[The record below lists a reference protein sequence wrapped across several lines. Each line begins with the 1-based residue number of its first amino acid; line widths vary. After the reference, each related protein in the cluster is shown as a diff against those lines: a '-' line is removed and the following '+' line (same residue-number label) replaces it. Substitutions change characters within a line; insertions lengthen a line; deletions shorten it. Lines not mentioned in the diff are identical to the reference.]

1 MKKLFTMVAM
11 AFMAVCVNAQS
22 YELTGTTIDNDTYNA
37 IIAAAEDNAVE
48 VILPAGEISI
58 ALTGSE
64 GAAASMTLP
73 EGLSIKFTG
82 ASGDV
87 KSVLSIKKSILFN
100 GTHGY
105 IRFENITLTDGGCQ
119 YLFNQAKEANVD
131 EISFT
136 NCEFK
141 NFDRSLIRTQGSE
154 NITIKEF
161 LVDNC
166 IGTNLSSGNGYSVFY
181 FGTATTT
188 IDKLE
193 IKNSTFDTTQRSF
206 IEASKSAITNGIT
219 ISDCTFYNN
228 VADGRYLIDANGQS
242 TNINLTNIIL
252 GKSYVDSAKGIRT
265 AGTITNTNSLR
276 TSDCIYK
283 SNDIKELP
291 AGDKTST
298 EIFTDPENHDFT
310 LLIGDKIGDPRWY
323 NPSAPSGVSSVK
335 AEKANAA
342 SYNLGG
348 QQVKSSAKGLVIK
361 NGKKI
366 AQ

>member
-22 YELTGTTIDNDTYNA
+22 YELTGTTIDNDTFDA
-37 IIAAAEDNAVE
+37 IIAAAENNAVE

-58 ALTGSE
+58 ALTGSD
-64 GAAASMTLP
+64 GAASMTLP

-87 KSVLSIKKSILFN
+87 KSVLSINKSILFN

-166 IGTNLSSGNGYSVFY
+166 IGTNLSSGNG
-181 FGTATTT
+181 
-188 IDKLE
+188 
-193 IKNSTFDTTQRSF
+193 
-206 IEASKSAITNGIT
+206 
-219 ISDCTFYNN
+219 
-228 VADGRYLIDANGQS
+228 
-242 TNINLTNIIL
+242 
-252 GKSYVDSAKGIRT
+252 
-265 AGTITNTNSLR
+265 
-276 TSDCIYK
+276 
-283 SNDIKELP
+283 
-291 AGDKTST
+291 
-298 EIFTDPENHDFT
+298 
-310 LLIGDKIGDPRWY
+310 
-323 NPSAPSGVSSVK
+323 
-335 AEKANAA
+335 
-342 SYNLGG
+342 
-348 QQVKSSAKGLVIK
+348 
-361 NGKKI
+361 
-366 AQ
+366 

>member
-1 MKKLFTMVAM
+1 MVAM

-22 YELTGTTIDNDTYNA
+22 YELTGTTIDNDTFDA
-37 IIAAAEDNAVE
+37 IIAAAENNAVE

-58 ALTGSE
+58 ALTGSD
-64 GAAASMTLP
+64 GAASMTLP

-119 YLFNQAKEANVD
+119 YLFNQSKEANVD

-141 NFDRSLIRTQGSE
+141 NFDRSLIRTQGE
-154 NITIKEF
+154 VNITIKEF

-219 ISDCTFYNN
+219 ISDCTLYNN
-228 VADGRYLIDANGQS
+228 VADGKYLIDANGQS
-242 TNINLTNIIL
+242 TAINLTNIIL
-252 GKSYVDSAKGIRT
+252 GKSYIETAKGIRT

-276 TSDCIYK
+276 TSDCIYA
-283 SNDIKELP
+283 SNDISQLP

-310 LLIGDKIGDPRWY
+310 LLIDDKIGDPRWY
-323 NPSAPSGVSSVK
+323 KPTSTAIESVK
-335 AEKANAA
+335 ASVDNNGKA
-342 SYNLGG
+342 YNLGG
-348 QQVKSSAKGLVIK
+348 RVATKGLLIH

-366 AQ
+366 IK

>member
-22 YELTGTTIDNDTYNA
+22 YELTGTTIDNDTFDA
-37 IIAAAEDNAVE
+37 IIAAAEVNAVE

-58 ALTGSE
+58 ALTGST
-64 GAAASMTLP
+64 GAASMTLP

-87 KSVLSIKKSILFN
+87 KSVLSINKSILFN

-154 NITIKEF
+154 NITIKEI

-228 VADGRYLIDANGQS
+228 VASGRYLIDANGQS

-291 AGDKTST
+291 VGDKTST

-310 LLIGDKIGDPRWY
+310 LLIDDKIGDPRWY
-323 NPSAPSGVSSVK
+323 KPTSTAIESVK
-335 AEKANAA
+335 ASVDNNGKA
-342 SYNLGG
+342 YNLGG
-348 QQVKSSAKGLVIK
+348 CVATKGLLIQ

-366 AQ
+366 IK

>member
-22 YELTGTTIDNDTYNA
+22 YELTGTTIDNDKFDA
-37 IIAAAEDNAVE
+37 IIAAAEENAVE

-64 GAAASMTLP
+64 GGPASMTLP
-73 EGLSIKFTG
+73 EELSIKFTG

-87 KSVLSIKKSILFN
+87 KSVLSINKSILFN

-119 YLFNQAKEANVD
+119 YLFNQSEEANVD

-154 NITIKEF
+154 NITIKEI

-166 IGTNLSSGNGYSVFY
+166 IGTNLSSGDGYSVFY
-181 FGTATTT
+181 LGTATTT

-206 IEASKSAITNGIT
+206 IEASKSAIKNGIT

-228 VADGRYLIDANGQS
+228 VASGRYLIDANGQS

-276 TSDCIYK
+276 TSDCIYA
-283 SNDIKELP
+283 SNDISQLP

-310 LLIGDKIGDPRWY
+310 LLIDDKIGDPRWY
-323 NPSAPSGVSSVK
+323 KPTSTAIESVK
-335 AEKANAA
+335 ASVDNNGKA
-342 SYNLGG
+342 YNLGG
-348 QQVKSSAKGLVIK
+348 RVATKGLLIQ

-366 AQ
+366 IK

>member
-22 YELTGTTIDNDTYNA
+22 YELTGTTIDNDTFDA
-37 IIAAAEDNAVE
+37 IIAAAEVNAVE

-58 ALTGSE
+58 ALTGST
-64 GAAASMTLP
+64 GAASMTLP

-87 KSVLSIKKSILFN
+87 KSVLSINKSILFN

-141 NFDRSLIRTQGSE
+141 NFDRSLIRTQGE
-154 NITIKEF
+154 VNITIKEF

-206 IEASKSAITNGIT
+206 IEASKSAINNGIT

-276 TSDCIYK
+276 TSDCIYA
-283 SNDIKELP
+283 SNDISQLP

-310 LLIGDKIGDPRWY
+310 LLIDDKIGDPRWY
-323 NPSAPSGVSSVK
+323 KPTSTAIESVK
-335 AEKANAA
+335 ASVDNNGKA
-342 SYNLGG
+342 YNLGG
-348 QQVKSSAKGLVIK
+348 RVATKGLLIQ

-366 AQ
+366 IK

>member
-22 YELTGTTIDNDTYNA
+22 YELTGTTIDNDTFDA
-37 IIAAAEDNAVE
+37 IIAAAENNAVE

-58 ALTGSE
+58 ALTGSD
-64 GAAASMTLP
+64 GAASMTLP

-87 KSVLSIKKSILFN
+87 KSVLSINKSILFN

-119 YLFNQAKEANVD
+119 YLFNQYKEANVD

-141 NFDRSLIRTQGSE
+141 NFDRSIIRTQGE
-154 NITIKEF
+154 VNITIKEF

-219 ISDCTFYNN
+219 ISDCTLYNN
-228 VADGRYLIDANGQS
+228 VADGKYLIDANGQS
-242 TNINLTNIIL
+242 TAINLTNIIL
-252 GKSYVDSAKGIRT
+252 GKSYIETAKGIRT

-291 AGDKTST
+291 VGDKTST

-310 LLIGDKIGDPRWY
+310 LLIDDKIGDPRWY
-323 NPSAPSGVSSVK
+323 KPTSTAIESVK
-335 AEKANAA
+335 ASVDNNGKA
-342 SYNLGG
+342 YNLGG
-348 QQVKSSAKGLVIK
+348 RVATKGLLIQ

-366 AQ
+366 IK

>member
-22 YELTGTTIDNDTYNA
+22 YELTGTTIDNDTFDA
-37 IIAAAEDNAVE
+37 IIAAAENNAVE

-58 ALTGSE
+58 ALTGSD
-64 GAAASMTLP
+64 GAASMTLP

-87 KSVLSIKKSILFN
+87 KSVLSINKSILFN

-119 YLFNQAKEANVD
+119 YLFNQSKEANVD

-219 ISDCTFYNN
+219 ISDCTLYNN
-228 VADGRYLIDANGQS
+228 VADGKYLIDANGQS
-242 TNINLTNIIL
+242 TAINLTNIIL
-252 GKSYVDSAKGIRT
+252 GKSYIETAKGIRT

-276 TSDCIYK
+276 TSDCIYA
-283 SNDIKELP
+283 SNDISQLP

-310 LLIGDKIGDPRWY
+310 LLIDDKIGDPRWY
-323 NPSAPSGVSSVK
+323 KPTSTAIESVK
-335 AEKANAA
+335 ASVDNNGKA
-342 SYNLGG
+342 YNLGG
-348 QQVKSSAKGLVIK
+348 RVATKGLLIQ

-366 AQ
+366 IK

>member
-1 MKKLFTMVAM
+1 MVAM

-22 YELTGTTIDNDTYNA
+22 YELTGTTIDNDTFDA
-37 IIAAAEDNAVE
+37 IIAAAENNAVE

-58 ALTGSE
+58 ALTGSD
-64 GAAASMTLP
+64 GAASMTLP

-87 KSVLSIKKSILFN
+87 KSVLSINKSILFN

-119 YLFNQAKEANVD
+119 YLFNQSKEANVD

-219 ISDCTFYNN
+219 ISDCTLYNN
-228 VADGRYLIDANGQS
+228 VADGKYLIDANGQS
-242 TNINLTNIIL
+242 TAINLTNIIL
-252 GKSYVDSAKGIRT
+252 GKSYIETAKGIRT

-276 TSDCIYK
+276 TSDCIYA
-283 SNDIKELP
+283 SNDISQLP

-310 LLIGDKIGDPRWY
+310 LLIDDKIGDPRWY
-323 NPSAPSGVSSVK
+323 KPTSTAIESVK
-335 AEKANAA
+335 ASVDNNGKA
-342 SYNLGG
+342 YNLGG
-348 QQVKSSAKGLVIK
+348 RVATKGLLIQ

-366 AQ
+366 IK

>member
-22 YELTGTTIDNDTYNA
+22 YELTGTTIDNDTFDA
-37 IIAAAEDNAVE
+37 IIAAAENNAVE

-64 GAAASMTLP
+64 GAASMTLP
-73 EGLSIKFTG
+73 EELSIKFTG

-87 KSVLSIKKSILFN
+87 KSVLSINKSILFN

-119 YLFNQAKEANVD
+119 YLFNQSKEANVD

-181 FGTATTT
+181 FGTATTM

-219 ISDCTFYNN
+219 ISDCTLYNN
-228 VADGRYLIDANGQS
+228 VADGKYLIDANGQS
-242 TNINLTNIIL
+242 TAINLTNIIL
-252 GKSYVDSAKGIRT
+252 GKSYIETAKGIRT

-276 TSDCIYK
+276 TSDCIYA
-283 SNDIKELP
+283 SNDISQLP

-310 LLIGDKIGDPRWY
+310 LLIDDKIGDPRWY
-323 NPSAPSGVSSVK
+323 KPTSTAIESVK
-335 AEKANAA
+335 ASVDNNGKA
-342 SYNLGG
+342 YNLGG
-348 QQVKSSAKGLVIK
+348 RVATKGLLIQ

-366 AQ
+366 IK

>member
-22 YELTGTTIDNDTYNA
+22 YELTGTTIDNDTFDA
-37 IIAAAEDNAVE
+37 IIAAAENNAVE

-58 ALTGSE
+58 ALTGSD
-64 GAAASMTLP
+64 GAASMTLP

-87 KSVLSIKKSILFN
+87 KSVLSINKSILFN

-166 IGTNLSSGNGYSVFY
+166 IRTNLSSGNGYSVFY

-219 ISDCTFYNN
+219 ISDCTLYNN

-252 GKSYVDSAKGIRT
+252 GKSYIETAKGIRT

-276 TSDCIYK
+276 TSDCIYA
-283 SNDIKELP
+283 SNDISQLP

-310 LLIGDKIGDPRWY
+310 LLIDDKIGDPRWY
-323 NPSAPSGVSSVK
+323 KPTSTAIESVK
-335 AEKANAA
+335 ASVDNNGKA
-342 SYNLGG
+342 YNLGG
-348 QQVKSSAKGLVIK
+348 RVATKGLLIQ

-366 AQ
+366 IK